1 MKIRRRE
8 AHLVIQFII
17 SIMRSI
23 KIILYSIH
31 RIKMIE
37 KNFLKINF
45 KTNIFIFNKILQKI
59 YYFLNYK
66 ILERITF
73 KL

>member
-23 KIILYSIH
+23 KIILCSMY
-31 RIKMIE
+31 RIEMIE
-37 KNFLKINF
+37 KNFEKINF

-59 YYFLNYK
+59 LF
-66 ILERITF
+66 F

>member
-1 MKIRRRE
+1 
-8 AHLVIQFII
+8 
-17 SIMRSI
+17 
-23 KIILYSIH
+23 
-31 RIKMIE
+31 MIE